1 MRRKINNLISVAYT
15 LIRFVIIKCFHFS
28 GFKFELIER
37 FSPNVVVEIDRKGKL
52 FLGKKVRVH
61 SGTKIKVRRN
71 AECVIGENAKL
82 NYNNI
87 IVCRQKIIIGKGVE
101 FAPNVFIY
109 DHDHD
114 FRAEGGLK
122 ANKMLCEEIVIGD
135 NVWIGANCVILRG
148 THIGDNSV
156 VAAGSIIKGN
166 YPPNSLIVQKRNTEI
181 LKVSNQ

>member
-15 LIRFVIIKCFHFS
+15 LVRFAILKCFHFS
-28 GFKFELIER
+28 EFKFNLIER
-37 FSPNVVVEIDRKGKL
+37 FSPNVVVELNRNGKL

-61 SGTKIKVRRN
+61 SGTKIKVRRGG
-71 AECVIGENAKL
+71 ECIIGDNAKL

-87 IVCRQKIIIGKGVE
+87 IVCREKIVIGKGVE
-101 FAPNVFIY
+101 FAPNVLVY

-122 ANKMLCEEIVIGD
+122 ANKMVSEEIVIGN

-156 VAAGSIIKGN
+156 VAAGCVVKGD
-166 YPPNSLIVQKRNTEI
+166 YPAGSLIVQKRNTT
-181 LKVSNQ
+181 VSSIGI